1 MEESDEYIK
10 RLSRMARERWEMRI
24 RNKAMQMKSEADS
37 GAQSIQ
43 VNTRGWEQ
51 SISRSLQ
58 QSHGNEG
65 DFKRA
70 LEACKGEI
78 HAVRSKLEEQ
88 VANKVQQL
96 RKSFEQSLDA
106 LEADFLKQAWQ
117 MEIDLNGKV
126 QKLRADCE
134 ESVSIKMR
142 QLSASSAPSPPRSRL
157 SYIYVSDTLL
167 SPSKPPIH
175 ATPLPSPEMQRII
188 REAGLMKGI

>member
-1 MEESDEYIK
+1 M
-10 RLSRMARERWEMRI
+10 
-24 RNKAMQMKSEADS
+24 
-37 GAQSIQ
+37 
-43 VNTRGWEQ
+43 
-51 SISRSLQ
+51 
-58 QSHGNEG
+58 NEG

-106 LEADFLKQAWQ
+106 LEADFLNQARQ

-126 QKLRADCE
+126 HKLRADCE

-142 QLSASSAPSPPRSRL
+142 QLSAQLSSSSAPSPPRSRPP
-157 SYIYVSDTLL
+157 YVSDTLL
-167 SPSKPPIH
+167 SPSRPPIH

-188 REAGLMKGI
+188 REAGLMKGIE